1 MARKT
6 SKLLIIAPTVG
17 ELLAQDRH
25 TDWAI
30 AQEAGR
36 LRNGRPYLVGG
47 FQGSQRTKK
56 ARSKDACRGRVSY

>member
-1 MARKT
+1 MTKNNKPMT
-6 SKLLIIAPTVG
+6 ITHTVG

-36 LRNGRPYLVGG
+36 LRNGRSYILGG
-47 FQGSQRTKK
+47 FQGTQRTKRAHSQK
-56 ARSKDACRGRVSY
+56 ACRGKVAF